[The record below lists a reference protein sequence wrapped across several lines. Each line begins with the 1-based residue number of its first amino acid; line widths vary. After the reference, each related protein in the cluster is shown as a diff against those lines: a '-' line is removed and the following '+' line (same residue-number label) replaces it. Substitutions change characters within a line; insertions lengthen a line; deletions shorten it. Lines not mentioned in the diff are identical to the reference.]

1 MRGSL
6 FPAGMEGPSSSKRSV
21 CHLYRDLGMRK
32 LIDQGE
38 SSLMGEVSGISG
50 YIKGL

>member
-1 MRGSL
+1 L
-6 FPAGMEGPSSSKRSV
+6 LIKESV
-21 CHLYRDLGMRK
+21 AVK
-32 LIDQGE
+32 KKEKVEDQGE